1 MLQRLMAG
9 ILATGLAVACAAAQD
24 APLTIRQQGYFFVGQ
39 SYVTVGDKQFVGGQ
53 AYVEFQIPAQQT
65 HPHPVVMV
73 HGGSQSG
80 SNFTG
85 TPDGREG
92 WAQYFLKKGYAVYVV
107 DQVGRGR
114 AAYRPELYAPAASTA
129 IPQALQRFVAP
140 EKENLWPQAKL
151 HNQWP
156 GRGEQGDPAT
166 DQFLASQLPSIS
178 DFAQQQKLNRAALVA
193 LLDRIGPAIVLTHSQ
208 SGAFGWPVAND
219 RPHLVKALVQV
230 EPSGPP
236 VRDLTF
242 VGAPEW
248 FREIGE
254 PKPWGLGSEPLSFS
268 PPVQEPQDLKF
279 VREEKAEGPGL
290 ARCWLQSEP
299 ARKLDRLRDI
309 PVLILTSEASYHAPY
324 DHCTARFV
332 QQAGVNAQFIRLEDV
347 GIRGNNHM
355 MMLERNS
362 SDIASFLENWVDKN
376 ALKQ

>member
-1 MLQRLMAG
+1 MLRGLV
-9 ILATGLAVACAAAQD
+9 TGVVIFGLEIIVACAQEE
-24 APLTIRQQGYFFVGQ
+24 PLYIRRQGYFFVGQ
-39 SYVTVGDKQFVGGQ
+39 SYVTAGDKQFVGGQ
-53 AYVEFQIPAQQT
+53 AYVEFQIPAQQS
-65 HPHPVVMV
+65 HPHPVIMV

-85 TPDGREG
+85 TPDGRQG
-92 WAQYFLKKGYAVYVV
+92 WAQYFLQKGYAVYVV

-114 AAYRPELYAPAASTA
+114 AAYRPELCASAASTA

-140 EKENLWPQAKL
+140 ERDKLWPQAKL
-151 HNQWP
+151 HSQWP
-156 GRGEQGDPAT
+156 GRGEQGDPTT

-193 LLDRIGPAIVLTHSQ
+193 LVDRIGPAIILTHSQ

-219 RPHLVKALVQV
+219 RPDLVKALVQV

-248 FREIGE
+248 FREVGE
-254 PKPWGLGSEPLSFS
+254 PKPWGLGSEPLNFS
-268 PPVQEPQDLKF
+268 PPVQGPGDLKF
-279 VREEKAEGPGL
+279 VREETAQGPDL
-290 ARCWLQSEP
+290 ARCWLQAEP

-332 QQAGVNAQFIRLEDV
+332 QQAGVNAQFVRLEEA

-362 SDIASFLENWVDKN
+362 DDIARFLENWVDKN
-376 ALKQ
+376 ARK

>member
-1 MLQRLMAG
+1 MLRQAAITIAALG
-9 ILATGLAVACAAAQD
+9 SLLISAVAEE

-39 SYVTVGDKQFVGGQ
+39 AYTEAGGKPLVGGQ

-65 HPHPVVMV
+65 HPFPVIMV

-80 SNFTG
+80 TNFTG

-92 WAQYFLKKGYAVYVV
+92 WAQYFLRQGYAVYVV

-114 AAYRPELYAPAASTA
+114 AAYRPEIYAPAASTA

-140 EKENLWPQAKL
+140 EKESLWPQAKL
-151 HNQWP
+151 HTQWP
-156 GRGEQGDPAT
+156 GKGEQGDPVT

-178 DFAQQQKLNRAALVA
+178 NFAQQQKLNRTALVA
-193 LLDRIGPAIVLTHSQ
+193 LLDRIGPSILLTHSQ

-219 RPHLVKALVQV
+219 RPELVKALVQV

-236 VRDLTF
+236 VRELTF

-248 FREIGE
+248 FKEIGE
-254 PKPWGLGSEPLSFS
+254 PKPWGLGAEPLSFS
-268 PPVQEPQDLKF
+268 PPVQGPQDLKF
-279 VREEKAEGPGL
+279 VREDKPETPDL
-290 ARCWLQSEP
+290 ARCWLQAEP

-309 PVLILTSEASYHAPY
+309 PVLIVTSEASYHASY

-332 QQAGVNAQFIRLEDV
+332 QQAGVAAQFVRLADS
-347 GIRGNNHM
+347 GIHGNNHM
-355 MMLERNS
+355 MMLEKNS
-362 SDIASFLENWVDKN
+362 SDIARVLESWIEKHDHN
-376 ALKQ
+376 